1 MLLGTTKYKKND
13 KENKPGESIFLL
25 IVFYPTLRL
34 VGRCCSEMYLHMNLD
49 WEKLRYCSINFGHT
63 ILSDTN
69 KLFQYIS
76 WETGFHLIQI
86 LKSVSYYVIMK

>member
-13 KENKPGESIFLL
+13 KENKPGEAIFLL

-49 WEKLRYCSINFGHT
+49 WEKLRYCSIN
-63 ILSDTN
+63 LDTH
-69 KLFQYIS
+69 FS
-76 WETGFHLIQI
+76 VTQI
-86 LKSVSYYVIMK
+86 NSSSI